1 MDMEPIACT
10 ATCDQRSIFQGKG
23 EKHNSP
29 NTQPY
34 PADESEDDKGHVP
47 RVAVYVDGD
56 IPEYGEQSCS
66 NDVNKQHCED
76 GTLVV
81 LLKGMARVVRN
92 TKC

>member
-1 MDMEPIACT
+1 MRAAWLLPAANDEDAIGKNVTMDMEPIACT

-47 RVAVYVDGD
+47 RVAVYVDSD

-66 NDVNKQHCED
+66 NDVNKQH
-76 GTLVV
+76 
-81 LLKGMARVVRN
+81 
-92 TKC
+92 